1 MYIPQHFEIT
11 DREEIFAFI
20 KANAF
25 GQLTSSVNGRLFTS
39 HLPFLISKD
48 GESLFCHVAK
58 RNPQW
63 EDIESQEV
71 LVTFQGPHDYISP
84 SWYSSPGVPTWNYQ
98 AAHIYGKPQL
108 VKEKDKLVNIIHELT
123 GIYESSFEEPWVPK
137 YEGSLLNFIVGIEI
151 KITDVQCKF
160 KLSQNR
166 PESDRKQV
174 IKELQKNGPSQLSHA
189 MNNGV

>member
-1 MYIPQHFEIT
+1 MYIPQHFEVT

-20 KANAF
+20 RANAF
-25 GQLTSSVNGRLFTS
+25 GQLVSSVNGRLFTS

-98 AAHIYGKPQL
+98 AAHIYGEPQL

-137 YEGSLLNFIVGIEI
+137 YDGSMLNFIVGIEI
-151 KITDVQCKF
+151 KITEIQCKF

-174 IKELQKNGPSQLSHA
+174 IKELQKNGASQLSHE
-189 MNNGV
+189 MNNGA